1 MSGLMLHKEPW
12 LVVAAAGDVRILL
25 PIYFVNGSE
34 VFWPRVVTQKSMT
47 VEWLE
52 IRDDD
57 GDDEALT

>member
-12 LVVAAAGDVRILL
+12 LVVAGAGDVRILL